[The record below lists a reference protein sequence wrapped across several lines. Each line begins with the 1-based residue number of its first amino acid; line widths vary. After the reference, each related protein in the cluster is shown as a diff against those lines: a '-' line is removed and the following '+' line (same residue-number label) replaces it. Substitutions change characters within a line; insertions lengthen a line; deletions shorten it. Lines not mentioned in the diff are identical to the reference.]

1 MIKITSVEISRYLLG
16 NKSKT
21 TYLLPH
27 KKESHANNKPEV
39 KISQPFEETVKVVS
53 FYKNEKVL
61 NLVKSKMQETFKKT
75 HAV

>member
-1 MIKITSVEISRYLLG
+1 MSKYLLG

-27 KKESHANNKPEV
+27 KKKSHANNKPEV

-53 FYKNEKVL
+53 FYKNEKSL
-61 NLVKSKMQETFKKT
+61 KFSKI
-75 HAV
+75 